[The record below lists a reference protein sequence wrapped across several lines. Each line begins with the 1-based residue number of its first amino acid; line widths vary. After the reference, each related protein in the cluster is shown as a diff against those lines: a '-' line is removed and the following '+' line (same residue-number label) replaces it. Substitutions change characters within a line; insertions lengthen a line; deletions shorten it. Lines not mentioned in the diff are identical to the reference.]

1 MAHINA
7 YFRLA
12 LCAGVLMGA
21 SHVFALDV
29 EGKGALKTYDVVSG
43 DTLDKVIRA
52 TMADSPLKIELLRTA
67 FIQQNPQAFTKTP
80 PRTLMAGSIL
90 TIPDHDSLVA
100 MYLKSGK
107 SAPPKNAQGSASSSG
122 PHTASGSGLGA
133 GGYATTD
140 LNMNERKNW
149 VRFP

>member
-21 SHVFALDV
+21 SHAFALDV

-107 SAPPKNAQGSASSSG
+107 SAPPKNAQGSASSG
-122 PHTASGSGLGA
+122 PHTASGSSLGA

-149 VRFP
+149 VRVP

>member
-1 MAHINA
+1 MSYFNA
-7 YFRLA
+7 CLRLA
-12 LCAGVLMGA
+12 ICLGVLVGV
-21 SHVFALDV
+21 SHVLALDV

-52 TMADSPLKIELLRTA
+52 TMPDSPLKIELLRTA

-80 PRTLMAGSIL
+80 PRSLMAGSIL

-107 SAPPKNAQGSASSSG
+107 SAPPKNAQVSAPGPNTSSG
-122 PHTASGSGLGA
+122 SILGA

>member
-1 MAHINA
+1 MS
-7 YFRLA
+7 YFNTCLRVAVCLGALA
-12 LCAGVLMGA
+12 GA
-21 SHVFALDV
+21 AHVFALDV
-29 EGKGALKTYDVVSG
+29 EGKGAPKTYDVVSG

-52 TMADSPLKIELLRTA
+52 TMADSPFKIEILRTA

-90 TIPDHDSLVA
+90 TIPDHDNLVA

-107 SAPPKNAQGSASSSG
+107 SAPAKNAMASNNNAGPGS
-122 PHTASGSGLGA
+122 

>member
-1 MAHINA
+1 MSQLNSLTRRSLLIG
-7 YFRLA
+7 A
-12 LCAGVLMGA
+12 LVL
-21 SHVFALDV
+21 STSIFALDS
-29 EGKGALKTYDVVSG
+29 EGKGAPKTYDVVSG

-52 TMADSPLKIELLRTA
+52 TMADSPFKIEILRTA

-90 TIPDHDSLVA
+90 TIPDHDNLVA

-107 SAPPKNAQGSASSSG
+107 SAPAKNA
-122 PHTASGSGLGA
+122 TASNNNAGPGS

>member
-1 MAHINA
+1 MSYFNA
-7 YFRLA
+7 SLRLA
-12 LCAGVLMGA
+12 ICVSALMGA
-21 SHVFALDV
+21 THVFALDL
-29 EGKGALKTYDVVSG
+29 EGKGAAKTYDVVSG

-52 TMADSPLKIELLRTA
+52 TMANSPFKIEILRAA

-90 TIPDHDSLVA
+90 TIPDHDNLVA

-107 SAPPKNAQGSASSSG
+107 NASASSNSSG
-122 PHTASGSGLGA
+122 PGA

>member
-1 MAHINA
+1 MSYLNLNA
-7 YFRLA
+7 CLRLA
-12 LCAGVLMGA
+12 ICLGSLAGA
-21 SHVFALDV
+21 PHVFPLDV
-29 EGKGALKTYDVVSG
+29 EGKGTLKTYDVVSG
-43 DTLDKVIRA
+43 DSLDKVIRA
-52 TMADSPLKIELLRTA
+52 TMPDSPLKIELLRTA

-107 SAPPKNAQGSASSSG
+107 SAPPKNAQGSAPGSNNSSG
-122 PHTASGSGLGA
+122 STLGA

>member
-1 MAHINA
+1 MSYFNA
-7 YFRLA
+7 CLRLA
-12 LCAGVLMGA
+12 ICVGALAGA
-21 SHVFALDV
+21 SQIFALDV
-29 EGKGALKTYDVVSG
+29 EGKGAAKTYDVVSG

-52 TMADSPLKIELLRTA
+52 TMADSPLKIEILRAA

-80 PRTLMAGSIL
+80 PRVLMAGSIL
-90 TIPDHDSLVA
+90 TIPDHDNLVA

-107 SAPPKNAQGSASSSG
+107 SAPAKNASGSNNSSG
-122 PHTASGSGLGA
+122 PGA

>member
-1 MAHINA
+1 MSYFNA
-7 YFRLA
+7 CLRLA
-12 LCAGVLMGA
+12 LCLGALMGA
-21 SHVFALDV
+21 PHVFALDV
-29 EGKGALKTYDVVSG
+29 QGKGPAKTYDVVSG

-52 TMADSPLKIELLRTA
+52 TMADSPLKIEILRTA
-67 FIQQNPQAFTKTP
+67 FIQQTPQAFTKTP

-90 TIPDHDSLVA
+90 TIPDHDNLVA

-107 SAPPKNAQGSASSSG
+107 SAPPKNATASNASSG
-122 PHTASGSGLGA
+122 PGS

>member
-1 MAHINA
+1 MSYFNA
-7 YFRLA
+7 CLRFAICVGA
-12 LCAGVLMGA
+12 LVCA

-29 EGKGALKTYDVVSG
+29 EGKGAAKTYDVVSG

-52 TMADSPLKIELLRTA
+52 TMADSPLKIEILRAA

-80 PRTLMAGSIL
+80 PRVLMAGSIL
-90 TIPDHDSLVA
+90 TIPDHDNLVA

-107 SAPPKNAQGSASSSG
+107 SAPARNAQSANNISG
-122 PHTASGSGLGA
+122 PGA

>member
-1 MAHINA
+1 MSYFNA
-7 YFRLA
+7 CIRLV
-12 LCAGVLMGA
+12 LCLGVMMGA
-21 SHVFALDV
+21 THVFALDV
-29 EGKGALKTYDVVSG
+29 EGKGAAKTYDVVSG

-80 PRTLMAGSIL
+80 PRVLMAGSIL
-90 TIPDHDSLVA
+90 TIPDHDNLVA

-107 SAPPKNAQGSASSSG
+107 SAPAKNAATSNNNSG
-122 PHTASGSGLGA
+122 PGA

>member
-12 LCAGVLMGA
+12 LCAAVLIGA

-52 TMADSPLKIELLRTA
+52 TMPDSPLKIELLRTA

-90 TIPDHDSLVA
+90 TIPDHSSLVA

-107 SAPPKNAQGSASSSG
+107 SAPAKDIQGSGADSSSTKSSG
-122 PHTASGSGLGA
+122 PGA

>member
-1 MAHINA
+1 MSYFNA
-7 YFRLA
+7 CLRLA
-12 LCAGVLMGA
+12 ICLGA
-21 SHVFALDV
+21 FVGAPHVFALDV

-107 SAPPKNAQGSASSSG
+107 SAPPKNAQGSALGSNSS
-122 PHTASGSGLGA
+122 TGSTLGA

>member
-1 MAHINA
+1 MS
-7 YFRLA
+7 YFNTCLRVAVCLGA
-12 LCAGVLMGA
+12 FAGA
-21 SHVFALDV
+21 AHVFALDV
-29 EGKGALKTYDVVSG
+29 EGKGAPKTYDVVSG

-52 TMADSPLKIELLRTA
+52 TMADSPFKIEILRTA

-90 TIPDHDSLVA
+90 TIPDHDNLVA

-107 SAPPKNAQGSASSSG
+107 SAPAKNAGASSNSSG
-122 PHTASGSGLGA
+122 PGA

>member
-1 MAHINA
+1 MSYFNA
-7 YFRLA
+7 CLRLA
-12 LCAGVLMGA
+12 ICIGAMAGA
-21 SHVFALDV
+21 SQIFALDV
-29 EGKGALKTYDVVSG
+29 EGKGAAKTYDVVSG

-52 TMADSPLKIELLRTA
+52 TMADSPLKIEILRAA

-80 PRTLMAGSIL
+80 PRVLMAGSIL
-90 TIPDHDSLVA
+90 TIPDHDNLVA

-107 SAPPKNAQGSASSSG
+107 SAPARNAQSANNISG
-122 PHTASGSGLGA
+122 PGA

>member
-1 MAHINA
+1 MSYFNA
-7 YFRLA
+7 CLRLA
-12 LCAGVLMGA
+12 ICVGAMMGA
-21 SHVFALDV
+21 THVFALDV
-29 EGKGALKTYDVVSG
+29 EGKGAAKTYDVVSG
-43 DTLDKVIRA
+43 DTLDN
-52 TMADSPLKIELLRTA
+52 SPLKIELLRTA

-90 TIPDHDSLVA
+90 TIPDHDNLVA

-107 SAPPKNAQGSASSSG
+107 SAPAKNAATSNNNSG
-122 PHTASGSGLGA
+122 PGA

>member
-1 MAHINA
+1 
-7 YFRLA
+7 
-12 LCAGVLMGA
+12 
-21 SHVFALDV
+21 
-29 EGKGALKTYDVVSG
+29 
-43 DTLDKVIRA
+43 
-52 TMADSPLKIELLRTA
+52 MADSPLKIELLRTA

-107 SAPPKNAQGSASSSG
+107 STLPKNAQGSAPGSNTSSG
-122 PHTASGSGLGA
+122 STLGA

>member
-90 TIPDHDSLVA
+90 TISDQDSLVA

-107 SAPPKNAQGSASSSG
+107 SAPPKNAQGSASGSNSSSSSG
-122 PHTASGSGLGA
+122 PGA

>member
-1 MAHINA
+1 MVHIHA

-29 EGKGALKTYDVVSG
+29 QGKGALKTYDVVSG

-90 TIPDHDSLVA
+90 TIPDHD
-100 MYLKSGK
+100 
-107 SAPPKNAQGSASSSG
+107 APPKNAQGSASGSNSSSSSG
-122 PHTASGSGLGA
+122 PGA

>member
-1 MAHINA
+1 MSYFNA
-7 YFRLA
+7 CLRLA
-12 LCAGVLMGA
+12 ICLGALVGV
-21 SHVFALDV
+21 SHVLALDV

-52 TMADSPLKIELLRTA
+52 TMPDSPIKIELLRTA

-107 SAPPKNAQGSASSSG
+107 SAPPKNAQGSVPGSNISSG
-122 PHTASGSGLGA
+122 STLGA

>member
-1 MAHINA
+1 MAHIHA
-7 YFRLA
+7 CLRLA
-12 LCAGVLMGA
+12 ICLGA
-21 SHVFALDV
+21 LVGAPFVFALDV
-29 EGKGALKTYDVVSG
+29 EGKGAAKTYDVVSG

-90 TIPDHDSLVA
+90 TIPDHDNLVA

-107 SAPPKNAQGSASSSG
+107 SAPAKNTQGYDATSMKNAG
-122 PHTASGSGLGA
+122 PGA

>member
-1 MAHINA
+1 FAICVG
-7 YFRLA
+7 A
-12 LCAGVLMGA
+12 LVCA

-29 EGKGALKTYDVVSG
+29 EGKGAAKTYDVVSG

-52 TMADSPLKIELLRTA
+52 TMADSPLKIEILRAA

-80 PRTLMAGSIL
+80 PRVLMAGSIL
-90 TIPDHDSLVA
+90 TIPDHDNLVA

-107 SAPPKNAQGSASSSG
+107 SAPARNAQSANNISG
-122 PHTASGSGLGA
+122 PGA

>member
-1 MAHINA
+1 MSYLKACSQI
-7 YFRLA
+7 A
-12 LCAGVLMGA
+12 LCIVALAVTA
-21 SHVFALDV
+21 PVFAQDV
-29 EGKGALKTYDVVSG
+29 QGKGPAKTYDVVSG

-90 TIPDHDSLVA
+90 TIPDHDNLVA
-100 MYLKSGK
+100 MYLKSGR
-107 SAPPKNAQGSASSSG
+107 SAPAKNTSASNSA
-122 PHTASGSGLGA
+122 ASAAPGS

>member
-1 MAHINA
+1 MSQLNSLT
-7 YFRLA
+7 RRSLLLGA
-12 LCAGVLMGA
+12 LVL
-21 SHVFALDV
+21 STSIFALDI
-29 EGKGALKTYDVVSG
+29 EGKGAPKTYDVVSG

-52 TMADSPLKIELLRTA
+52 TMADSPFKIEILRAA

-90 TIPDHDSLVA
+90 TIPDHDNLVA

-107 SAPPKNAQGSASSSG
+107 SAPAKNASASSNSSG
-122 PHTASGSGLGA
+122 PGA

>member
-1 MAHINA
+1 MSYFNA
-7 YFRLA
+7 CIRLV
-12 LCAGVLMGA
+12 LCLGVMMGA
-21 SHVFALDV
+21 THVFALDV
-29 EGKGALKTYDVVSG
+29 EGKGVAKTYDVVSG

-80 PRTLMAGSIL
+80 PRVLMAGSIL
-90 TIPDHDSLVA
+90 TIPDHDNLVA

-107 SAPPKNAQGSASSSG
+107 SATAKNATTSNNNSG
-122 PHTASGSGLGA
+122 PGA

>member
-107 SAPPKNAQGSASSSG
+107 STLPKNAQGSASGSNASSG
-122 PHTASGSGLGA
+122 SALGA

>member
-1 MAHINA
+1 MSYFNA
-7 YFRLA
+7 CLRLA
-12 LCAGVLMGA
+12 ICVGALAGA
-21 SHVFALDV
+21 SQIFAMDV
-29 EGKGALKTYDVVSG
+29 EGKGAAKTYDVVSG

-52 TMADSPLKIELLRTA
+52 TMVDSPLKIEILRAA

-80 PRTLMAGSIL
+80 PRVLMAGSIL
-90 TIPDHDSLVA
+90 TIPDHDNLVA

-107 SAPPKNAQGSASSSG
+107 SAPARNAQGANNSSG
-122 PHTASGSGLGA
+122 PGA

>member
-1 MAHINA
+1 MSYLNLNA
-7 YFRLA
+7 CIRLA
-12 LCAGVLMGA
+12 ICLGALAGA
-21 SHVFALDV
+21 PHVFALDV
-29 EGKGALKTYDVVSG
+29 EGKGTLKTYDVVSG
-43 DTLDKVIRA
+43 DSLDKVIRA
-52 TMADSPLKIELLRTA
+52 TMPDSPLKIELLRTA

-107 SAPPKNAQGSASSSG
+107 SAPPKNAQGSAPGSNISSG
-122 PHTASGSGLGA
+122 STLGA

-140 LNMNERKNW
+140 LNMNERKIW

>member
-1 MAHINA
+1 
-7 YFRLA
+7 
-12 LCAGVLMGA
+12 
-21 SHVFALDV
+21 LDV
-29 EGKGALKTYDVVSG
+29 EGKGAPKTYDVVSG

-52 TMADSPLKIELLRTA
+52 TMADSPFKIEILRTA

-90 TIPDHDSLVA
+90 TIPDHDNLVA

-107 SAPPKNAQGSASSSG
+107 SASAKNA
-122 PHTASGSGLGA
+122 TASNNNAGPGS

>member
-1 MAHINA
+1 MSYFNA
-7 YFRLA
+7 CLRLA
-12 LCAGVLMGA
+12 ICVGAMMGA
-21 SHVFALDV
+21 THVIALDV
-29 EGKGALKTYDVVSG
+29 EGKGAAKTYDVVSG

-52 TMADSPLKIELLRTA
+52 TMADSPFKIEILRAA

-90 TIPDHDSLVA
+90 TIPDHDNLVA

-107 SAPPKNAQGSASSSG
+107 SAPGKNTSASSNSSG
-122 PHTASGSGLGA
+122 PGA

>member
-7 YFRLA
+7 FFRHA
-12 LCAGVLMGA
+12 VCVAVLVVA
-21 SHVFALDV
+21 PSVFALDV
-29 EGKGALKTYDVVSG
+29 EGKGAPKTYDVVSG

-52 TMADSPLKIELLRTA
+52 TMADSPFKIEILRAA

-80 PRTLMAGSIL
+80 PRVLMAGSIL
-90 TIPDHDSLVA
+90 TIPDHDNLVA

-107 SAPPKNAQGSASSSG
+107 SAPAKNANAQSNSAGSSS
-122 PHTASGSGLGA
+122 

>member
-1 MAHINA
+1 MSYFNA
-7 YFRLA
+7 CLQLA
-12 LCAGVLMGA
+12 ICLGA
-21 SHVFALDV
+21 FVGAPHVFALDV

-107 SAPPKNAQGSASSSG
+107 SAPPKNAQGSAPGSNTSSG
-122 PHTASGSGLGA
+122 STLGA

>member
-1 MAHINA
+1 MAYLKILP
-7 YFRLA
+7 RLA
-12 LCAGVLMGA
+12 LCLHVLLSMP
-21 SHVFALDV
+21 SVFALDV
-29 EGKGALKTYDVVSG
+29 EGKGAPKTYDVVSG

-52 TMADSPLKIELLRTA
+52 TMADSPFKIEILRAA

-90 TIPDHDSLVA
+90 TIPDHDNLVA

-107 SAPPKNAQGSASSSG
+107 SAPAKNATASNSSSG
-122 PHTASGSGLGA
+122 PGA

>member
-1 MAHINA
+1 M
-7 YFRLA
+7 
-12 LCAGVLMGA
+12 CA

-29 EGKGALKTYDVVSG
+29 EGKGAVKTYDVVSG

-90 TIPDHDSLVA
+90 TIPDHDNLVA

-107 SAPPKNAQGSASSSG
+107 SAPAKNAQGSDSSMRSSG
-122 PHTASGSGLGA
+122 PGA